1 MDNIKNVIERSKESD
16 IETFDASQMTAE
28 EVLAQI
34 EASMQNMTV
43 NNQKRVVFVNDGE
56 TFDDVIDKME

>member
-16 IETFDASQMTAE
+16 IETYDASQMTAE

-34 EASMQNMTV
+34 EASMQNMTA

-56 TFDDVIDKME
+56 TFEDVIDKME

>member
-16 IETFDASQMTAE
+16 IETYDASQMTAE

-34 EASMQNMTV
+34 EASMQNMTA
-43 NNQKRVVFVNDGE
+43 NSQKRVVFVNDGE
-56 TFDDVIDKME
+56 TFEDVIEKME

>member
-16 IETFDASQMTAE
+16 IETYDASQMTAE

-34 EASMQNMTV
+34 EASMKNMTA

-56 TFDDVIDKME
+56 TFEDVIDKME

>member
-1 MDNIKNVIERSKESD
+1 MDNIKNVVERSKESD

-34 EASMQNMTV
+34 ETSMQNMTV

-56 TFDDVIDKME
+56 TFEDVIDKME